1 MRATESQ
8 TEEPSE
14 EKDDAGHRPR
24 LTGKSLRATDFVLG
38 IEDGFCGA
46 AVDLL
51 RLARQQKVS
60 PCSKIELA
68 PAGMRVRSLIA
79 SSHLA
84 GPKSLTNGFATL
96 VEKTVSRF

>member
-1 MRATESQ
+1 M
-8 TEEPSE
+8 
-14 EKDDAGHRPR
+14 
-24 LTGKSLRATDFVLG
+24 DFVLE

-51 RLARQQKVS
+51 RSARQRKGIAVQQNR
-60 PCSKIELA
+60 IGA
-68 PAGMRVRSLIA
+68 AGIRVRSLIV